1 VSPQQCRYYRQHSL
15 IIMSLL
21 NIDGNPMRFNNLGD
35 SGLMVSEISFGTV
48 SSRPCAHRL
57 TRLSS
62 LVLVC
67 LLTLGVVMRQ
77 MTFSDVDK
85 AATGTGEGA
94 KADDAYQILET
105 CYKGGV
111 NFFDCAEGYG
121 YAGAAERVLGEA
133 IQIGLK
139 KGTWDRMVSDP
150 PLPDERSSGPGCEA
164 TPCRKLN
171 NSRACRIW

>member
-1 VSPQQCRYYRQHSL
+1 
-15 IIMSLL
+15 MS
-21 NIDGNPMRFNNLGD
+21 
-35 SGLMVSEISFGTV
+35 
-48 SSRPCAHRL
+48 
-57 TRLSS
+57 
-62 LVLVC
+62 
-67 LLTLGVVMRQ
+67 Q

-94 KADDAYQILET
+94 KADEAYQILET

-139 KGTWDRMVSDP
+139 KGTWDRMVSDSFLASCP
-150 PLPDERSSGPGCEA
+150 AGRTTAAFGSSVVA
-164 TPCRKLN
+164 DY
-171 NSRACRIW
+171 

>member
-1 VSPQQCRYYRQHSL
+1 
-15 IIMSLL
+15 
-21 NIDGNPMRFNNLGD
+21 
-35 SGLMVSEISFGTV
+35 
-48 SSRPCAHRL
+48 
-57 TRLSS
+57 
-62 LVLVC
+62 
-67 LLTLGVVMRQ
+67 

-94 KADDAYQILET
+94 KADEAYEILET

-139 KGTWDRMVSDP
+139 KGTWDRMDLVVSTKLHNGGRGDRDTVNSIGLSRKHLVEGMKASLARLQLDYVDLVRP
-150 PLPDERSSGPGCEA
+150 PTTLASHKEGSTTEISRPTHLATRLPD
-164 TPCRKLN
+164 
-171 NSRACRIW
+171 